1 MRNYFAKSFI
11 GLCFLLMTAFVTSQ
25 PNGKYCGN
33 VVGNEVDIYF
43 DASKNLSNISANIF
57 GQQSNCDNE
66 KYIYHPQNSS
76 IAMSDDPN
84 DCLNIVLKKYNLC
97 PCPPQIKYNSQKNSM
112 YVNTDMGDITL
123 NSC

>member
-1 MRNYFAKSFI
+1 MKNYIKSFI
-11 GLCFLLMTAFVTSQ
+11 GLFFIFVTVFASQ

-33 VVGNEVDIYF
+33 VIGNEVDIDF
-43 DASKNLSNISANIF
+43 DATKNLSNISANIF

-84 DCLNIVLKKYNLC
+84 DCLNVVLKKYNLC